1 MVQPNAIG
9 LHLCWALNQN
19 NESKVCK
26 TKEYFIGVTNS
37 RATIKLPLRRTLVRS
52 VILFTLKMNTMKKL
66 LFAFSFILL
75 SSVAALAQKY
85 AIIDTRYIL
94 DKMPEYKT
102 AQTQLDEIAA
112 DWQKDIDTKQTDLD
126 KMYKDF
132 EAEQVML
139 SDELKKKREDQL
151 FLREKELRDLQRKR
165 FGFEG
170 DLFKKRQELIK
181 PIQDKVYNA
190 VQKMAV
196 QRGYDFVLDKSEG
209 ITIIF
214 ADPKLDKS
222 EDVLKELGVK

>member
-1 MVQPNAIG
+1 
-9 LHLCWALNQN
+9 
-19 NESKVCK
+19 
-26 TKEYFIGVTNS
+26 
-37 RATIKLPLRRTLVRS
+37 
-52 VILFTLKMNTMKKL
+52 MKKIFL
-66 LFAFSFILL
+66 LAFLMGFFVMGFS
-75 SSVAALAQKY
+75 QKF

-94 DKMPEYKT
+94 DKMPDYKA
-102 AQTQLDEIAA
+102 AQKQLDEIAA
-112 DWQKDIDTKQTDLD
+112 GWQKDIDSKQTELD
-126 KMYKDF
+126 NMYKAY

-151 FLREKELRDLQRKR
+151 FNKEKDLRDLQRKR

-170 DLFKKRQELIK
+170 DLFKKRQELVK

-196 QRGYDFVLDKSEG
+196 SRGYDLVLDKSEG

-222 EDVLKELGVK
+222 EDVLKDLGVK

>member
-1 MVQPNAIG
+1 
-9 LHLCWALNQN
+9 
-19 NESKVCK
+19 
-26 TKEYFIGVTNS
+26 
-37 RATIKLPLRRTLVRS
+37 
-52 VILFTLKMNTMKKL
+52 MKKL
-66 LFAFSFILL
+66 MLAFGFVIVSCL
-75 SSVAALAQKY
+75 AAVAQKY
-85 AIIDTRYIL
+85 AVIDTRYIL

-102 AQTQLDEIAA
+102 AQTQVDEIAA
-112 DWQKDIDTKQTDLD
+112 GWQKEIDAKQAELD

-151 FLREKELRDLQRKR
+151 FMKEKDLRDLQRKR

-190 VQKMAV
+190 VQKMAGS
-196 QRGYDFVLDKSEG
+196 RGYDFVLDKSEG

-222 EDVLKELGVK
+222 EDVLRELGVK